1 MAAGS
6 FAVST
11 TRLLGHFVPIFE
23 RGKKAVWLVEIME
36 PQWTKSI
43 SSESICNFFYFFFV
57 LYAVIALFAGV
68 SLLSLLFVMKTKEM
82 GAILPSILTLAV
94 ATTQALFFYLICDRA
109 LLATRQAEAGKA
121 QEMRDLQ

>member
-1 MAAGS
+1 
-6 FAVST
+6 
-11 TRLLGHFVPIFE
+11 
-23 RGKKAVWLVEIME
+23 ME

-82 GAILPSILTLAV
+82 GTVLPSVLTLAL
-94 ATTQALFFYLICDRA
+94 ATTQALFFYLICSRA
-109 LLATRQAEAGKA
+109 LLATRQQEADKV
-121 QEMRDLQ
+121 QTTYDQ